1 MFIPHEDYSDPQ
13 DTDFDS
19 RLLGTLSIF
28 PRKGGGGGGHGGGH
42 SSGGKGGKGGSSS
55 KAGGST
61 SGVKLG
67 SHTGVPS
74 GKTVSAYSAGGGKRF
89 TLGSTSPFSG
99 RLAGGGTRAQVYGNS
114 RYGSGYPYGGYGT
127 YINNRPLPYVFY
139 PVPIYPHYYGS
150 DTYENYN
157 ATQRPGGNL
166 TVAILRAPSFPNTT
180 EVYRIVGDQLS
191 VSAVLAAVVS
201 DCKVQN
207 TTLSLFNAS
216 DGTGAWPLPE
226 QIVQWYRASSF
237 GLSLDS
243 YNNSAALPSNMPTS
257 NTSLPLPLSDD
268 TPLPSG
274 LNHTYL
280 TCLNTTIGAS
290 VPLVDPPWKPSAG
303 QIVEIIFQ
311 GLAALIAAAVLFY
324 YLWLIFVVLWRKF
337 ANWCGRKWRAMKE
350 GIRERKAKPAARK
363 QYSTLEDA
371 QHIVADGSQ
380 PAGRVLTKEPE
391 TGEGGETKEWVLP
404 AFPTPTV

>member
-1 MFIPHEDYSDPQ
+1 MHIPQEDHSDSQ
-13 DTDFDS
+13 DGDFDA
-19 RLLGTLSIF
+19 RFLGTMSIF
-28 PRKGGGGGGHGGGH
+28 PRKGGGGGGHGGGGH

-55 KAGGST
+55 KGGGSA

-67 SHTGVPS
+67 SLTGVPS
-74 GKTVSAYSAGGGKRF
+74 GKTVSAYSAGGGKWF

-127 YINNRPLPYVFY
+127 YIDNRPLPYVFY

-207 TTLSLFNAS
+207 TTLSLFNAT

-243 YNNSAALPSNMPTS
+243 YDNSAALPSNMPAS
-257 NTSLPLPLSDD
+257 NNSLPLPLSDD

-274 LNHTYL
+274 LNQTYL
-280 TCLNTTIGAS
+280 HCLNTTIGAS
-290 VPLVDPPWKPSAG
+290 VPLVDPPWKPTAA
-303 QIVEIIFQ
+303 QIVAMVFGGLSCLLSTVALFIQLWVIFKP
-311 GLAALIAAAVLFY
+311 
-324 YLWLIFVVLWRKF
+324 LWVKF
-337 ANWCGRKWRAMKE
+337 ADWCGIPEW
-350 GIRERKAKPAARK
+350 KARRAARK
-363 QYSTLEDA
+363 QYSPPEDRPY
-371 QHIVADGSQ
+371 IVVDGPQ
-380 PAGRVLTKEPE
+380 PAGSELTKDHEAGD
-391 TGEGGETKEWVLP
+391 GEETKEWVLP
-404 AFPTPTV
+404 TLEFPTPNL